1 MQACF
6 CYHAGMNRQLT
17 IRNVPAEVGKRLDRL
32 SRERGESLNTVVV
45 AILTESV
52 GVDARRSRL
61 ERYATWTKADATAF
75 DEALAS
81 QRVVD
86 AELWR

>member
-1 MQACF
+1 MP
-6 CYHAGMNRQLT
+6 RQLT
-17 IRNVPAEVGKRLDRL
+17 IRNVPDEVGKRLDRL
-32 SRERGESLNTVVV
+32 SRARGRSLNSLVVD
-45 AILTESV
+45 ILTESV
-52 GVDARRSRL
+52 GVDARRARL
-61 ERYATWTKADATAF
+61 ERYATWTEEEAAAF